1 MQSAYYVNM
10 PPGVQNA
17 NKDDLTCLHVH
28 PSWAPD
34 VTKIPPLQAIQQLQR
49 FERHPLL
56 VWELGLECH
65 HGQVIHG
72 DWPMQGIAECYLQ
85 ASKLRDWLPLRPSSR
100 AENSFLETQ
109 HLVTRPDWTFDWTA
123 ALILEI
129 GCGDAILNDSSNKT
143 GPPH

>member
-1 MQSAYYVNM
+1 MIIYA
-10 PPGVQNA
+10 
-17 NKDDLTCLHVH
+17 H
-28 PSWAPD
+28 PFKNNYD
-34 VTKIPPLQAIQQLQR
+34 IK
-49 FERHPLL
+49 
-56 VWELGLECH
+56 
-65 HGQVIHG
+65 
-72 DWPMQGIAECYLQ
+72 
-85 ASKLRDWLPLRPSSR
+85 LPLRPSSR